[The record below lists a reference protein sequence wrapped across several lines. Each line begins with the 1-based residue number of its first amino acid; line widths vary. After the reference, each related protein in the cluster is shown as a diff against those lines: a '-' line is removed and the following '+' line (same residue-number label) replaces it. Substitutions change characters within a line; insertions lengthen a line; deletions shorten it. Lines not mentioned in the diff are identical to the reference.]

1 MCHFATHSCSD
12 SGCCCPSISFSIIKI
27 LIEFLYYLVLATGDD
42 LCGVFHTWMDDR
54 LESASFGG
62 VGLSENSEIYGGL
75 PFSDEIIVLLNYL

>member
-1 MCHFATHSCSD
+1 MIYAV
-12 SGCCCPSISFSIIKI
+12 SF
-27 LIEFLYYLVLATGDD
+27 
-42 LCGVFHTWMDDR
+42 TWMDDR